1 MLWIFEICLNLYRRA
16 RANDSS
22 RLFVAFR
29 TSQQHAEEERD
40 ESLAVA
46 RRPETDATRDEER
59 GAEVGERDGGQPAVE
74 EGQGP
79 TAGR

>member
-1 MLWIFEICLNLYRRA
+1 MIH
-16 RANDSS
+16 
-22 RLFVAFR
+22 LFVAFR